1 MDFDLFV
8 MIGAVALAAQ
18 AGILI
23 MAIMLIKKGGL
34 LSLVR
39 YKMSG
44 GILDII
50 GHRHTRGISFGV
62 RNKPQKIHIFK
73 ATDELGKESEA
84 PTIIREPMH
93 HLEGTTAPINV
104 IIEDIGES
112 VDLFDRYKPSKSDK
126 YQNQLLKGTL
136 LTGIMIGAAQR
147 DDSKK
152 SFMETWAPVFQIMII
167 CGLIVIGVGEWM
179 ILSNMAPLA
188 PAAAAAAAPA
198 VAAVA

>member
-8 MIGAVALAAQ
+8 MIAAVALAIQ
-18 AGILI
+18 VGVFVMVI
-23 MAIMLIKKGGL
+23 MMIRKGGL
-34 LSLVR
+34 LSIVR
-39 YKMSG
+39 FKMSG
-44 GILDII
+44 GILNII
-50 GHRHTRGISFGV
+50 GHRHTRGISFELKK
-62 RNKPQKIHIFK
+62 RPEKIHTFK
-73 ATDELGKESEA
+73 SVDELGRESEA

-104 IIEDIGES
+104 AIEDIGES

-167 CGLIVIGVGEWM
+167 CGLIAIGVGVWM
-179 ILSNMAPLA
+179 LLSNQAPLTAAA
-188 PAAAAAAAPA
+188 PAAAA